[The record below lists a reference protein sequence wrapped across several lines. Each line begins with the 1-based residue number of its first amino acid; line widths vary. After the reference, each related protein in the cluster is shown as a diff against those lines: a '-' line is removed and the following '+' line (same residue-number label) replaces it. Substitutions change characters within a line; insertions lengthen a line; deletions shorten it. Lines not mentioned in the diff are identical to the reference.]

1 MCILPVVIVT
11 TESIQVYCIQQR
23 VQAALLNDSAGFKKF
38 RFGGTNG
45 KLMGFQKF
53 QKE

>member
-38 RFGGTNG
+38 RFSGANG